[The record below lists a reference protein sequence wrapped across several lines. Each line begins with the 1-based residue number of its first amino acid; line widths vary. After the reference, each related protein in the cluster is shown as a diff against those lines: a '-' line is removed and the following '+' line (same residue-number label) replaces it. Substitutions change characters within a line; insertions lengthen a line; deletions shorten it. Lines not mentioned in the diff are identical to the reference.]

1 MVQTIINISLLFTV
15 AYLMAK
21 DVQRGVDI
29 DQLKQDRLDLM
40 FEIDY
45 LNRRE
50 KENEKSRTGNFT
62 E

>member
-1 MVQTIINISLLFTV
+1 MTQTIINIILLFTV

-21 DVQRGVDI
+21 DIQRGVDI

-50 KENEKSRTGNFT
+50 KENEKSRT
-62 E
+62 